1 MSPRP
6 LRQLFDAMYHGKYQ
20 FEEFL
25 QLQAAEHYT
34 PVKWRRRTIY
44 KASPTLRDFHYFLNG
59 FLLDHL
65 PVNETVS
72 FAYRKGTSL
81 HDAVAPHRS
90 SRAFYQ
96 TDLEKFFDSISASM
110 VRAALEKAD
119 TPVADLAD
127 HIDHIVSLITV
138 EGTLP
143 IGFSTSPTLS
153 NACLLG
159 FDAALASLSKDR
171 QWIYTRYADDI
182 VISAQERESL
192 RDASSVVRDCLAG
205 ELGEAFHVNQK
216 KSKLTTIGRKV
227 KVLGL
232 VILPTGQIVIDRE
245 VREKIEYQLHFYVT
259 DRNRLAKIFLETSDE
274 SIEDGLERLSGLISY
289 AYAAAPDYLEK
300 LRVKFGTT
308 VIDSLLHRS
317 AT

>member
-6 LRQLFDAMYHGKYQ
+6 LRQLFDAMYHGKHD

-25 QLQAAEHYT
+25 RLNPAEHRT
-34 PVKWRRRTIY
+34 PVKWNRRTIY
-44 KASPTLRDFHYFLNG
+44 KASQTLRDFHYFLNG
-59 FLLDHL
+59 FLLDYL

-81 HDAVAPHRS
+81 PNAVAPHRDG
-90 SRAFYQ
+90 RAFYQ

-110 VRAALEKAD
+110 VKAVLENAK
-119 TPVADLAD
+119 TPIEDLPQ
-127 HIDHIVSLITV
+127 HIDHIVDLITV
-138 EGTLP
+138 DGSLP

-153 NACLLG
+153 NACLLR
-159 FDAALASLSKDR
+159 FDTKLALLCEER
-171 QWIYTRYADDI
+171 QWVYTRYADDI

-192 RDASSVVRDCLAG
+192 HDAPHVVRDCLAS
-205 ELGEAFHVNQK
+205 ELGDTFRLNEK

-232 VILPTGQIVIDRE
+232 VILPTGKIVIDRE
-245 VREKIEYQLHFYVT
+245 VREKIEYQLHFYIT
-259 DRNRLAKIFLETSDE
+259 DRNRLAKIFQETLDE

-289 AYAAAPDYLEK
+289 AHDADPDYFEK
-300 LRVKFGTT
+300 LRAKFGTT
-308 VIDSLLHRS
+308 VIDSFLHRS